1 MRRRWHGR
9 SLSRQ
14 APSMVLQSG
23 LNTGAGA
30 ETAPALSFEGGGF
43 RYAEADPP
51 ALGGLDLEINAGEML
66 AVAGGNGS
74 GKSTLARLA
83 NGLLVPGEGQ
93 VCVQGLSTADPSL
106 RFDIHSRVGLLF
118 QNPEDQIVGASVED
132 DVAFGLEN
140 LSVPREEMR
149 IRVAEVL
156 GVVGLE
162 GEERTEPHLL
172 SGGQMQRLALASVL
186 VMRPAL
192 LVLDEPTSMLDSRAG
207 RIFWVSSATWWR
219 RAWGRFSSLSA
230 WKRCWRRILCWFCRR
245 DGRSSG
251 AGRVNS
257 SWETGWRR
265 WAHFCLHLRLR
276 WRRSCGRSLGVI
288 WCVGTPRLCLTAN
301 LRQWCAEWWKEWG
314 SLTAENTAAVVLDR
328 VCLEYNTGSPF
339 AREALADV
347 SLEVPLGRVS
357 AVAGPTAAGKTTL
370 LELMAGLIPPG
381 RGSVSTLGSDRPA
394 PGTVGMVLQ
403 RPEVQLFSANVWDDV
418 AAAPRLCG
426 VSEQDLSDI
435 VRSSLTT
442 VGLDVEAVGSRSPL
456 ALSVGE
462 QRRVAIAG
470 ILSLSPSLLILDEP
484 GAGLDP
490 KGRLLLMESLL
501 SWVKG
506 GSEGTERHPPART
519 LVFSSHDL
527 DEVAAWADNVIVLSG
542 GRLIA
547 HGPPADVLVDSEVM
561 SCAGLEE
568 PLVSRVARA
577 SGITEPSPPVKV
589 VSLAQR
595 LREMGDRS

>member
-1 MRRRWHGR
+1 MTLSAQAATSSR
-9 SLSRQ
+9 SCELKTR
-14 APSMVLQSG
+14 V
-23 LNTGAGA
+23 
-30 ETAPALSFEGGGF
+30 
-43 RYAEADPP
+43 R
-51 ALGGLDLEINAGEML
+51 
-66 AVAGGNGS
+66 AGG
-74 GKSTLARLA
+74 
-83 NGLLVPGEGQ
+83 
-93 VCVQGLSTADPSL
+93 C
-106 RFDIHSRVGLLF
+106 
-118 QNPEDQIVGASVED
+118 
-132 DVAFGLEN
+132 
-140 LSVPREEMR
+140 LSVPSLPPFTHDSSDSMR
-149 IRVAEVL
+149 
-156 GVVGLE
+156 
-162 GEERTEPHLL
+162 
-172 SGGQMQRLALASVL
+172 
-186 VMRPAL
+186 
-192 LVLDEPTSMLDSRAG
+192 SR
-207 RIFWVSSATWWR
+207 R
-219 RAWGRFSSLSA
+219 
-230 WKRCWRRILCWFCRR
+230 
-245 DGRSSG
+245 
-251 AGRVNS
+251 
-257 SWETGWRR
+257 
-265 WAHFCLHLRLR
+265 
-276 WRRSCGRSLGVI
+276 
-288 WCVGTPRLCLTAN
+288 
-301 LRQWCAEWWKEWG
+301 
-314 SLTAENTAAVVLDR
+314 
-328 VCLEYNTGSPF
+328 
-339 AREALADV
+339 
-347 SLEVPLGRVS
+347 PLGS
-357 AVAGPTAAGKTTL
+357 
-370 LELMAGLIPPG
+370 
-381 RGSVSTLGSDRPA
+381 SPA
-394 PGTVGMVLQ
+394 PGSSKMSKEGDSERMPAIAT
-403 RPEVQLFSANVWDDV
+403 
-418 AAAPRLCG
+418 RLCG

-462 QRRVAIAG
+462 LWRVANAG

>member
-1 MRRRWHGR
+1 
-9 SLSRQ
+9 
-14 APSMVLQSG
+14 
-23 LNTGAGA
+23 
-30 ETAPALSFEGGGF
+30 
-43 RYAEADPP
+43 
-51 ALGGLDLEINAGEML
+51 
-66 AVAGGNGS
+66 
-74 GKSTLARLA
+74 
-83 NGLLVPGEGQ
+83 
-93 VCVQGLSTADPSL
+93 
-106 RFDIHSRVGLLF
+106 
-118 QNPEDQIVGASVED
+118 
-132 DVAFGLEN
+132 
-140 LSVPREEMR
+140 
-149 IRVAEVL
+149 
-156 GVVGLE
+156 
-162 GEERTEPHLL
+162 
-172 SGGQMQRLALASVL
+172 
-186 VMRPAL
+186 
-192 LVLDEPTSMLDSRAG
+192 
-207 RIFWVSSATWWR
+207 
-219 RAWGRFSSLSA
+219 
-230 WKRCWRRILCWFCRR
+230 
-245 DGRSSG
+245 
-251 AGRVNS
+251 
-257 SWETGWRR
+257 
-265 WAHFCLHLRLR
+265 
-276 WRRSCGRSLGVI
+276 
-288 WCVGTPRLCLTAN
+288 
-301 LRQWCAEWWKEWG
+301 
-314 SLTAENTAAVVLDR
+314 LTAENTAAVVLDR